1 MTTNWFDVD
10 KAGLAA
16 ILERRGKSFAIFEL
30 VQNAWDSGATAVSI
44 SLHPIAG
51 EPYANLTVEDNS
63 PDGWTDAEHAFTMF
77 ARSKRGANPEKRG
90 RFNLGEKL
98 VLACCRE
105 AMIETMAGT
114 FYFTDSGRRRGQHKT
129 TRGTRFTAQI
139 RMTRDELAECEAAIQ
154 QLIPPIETVYNGV
167 SLPHPTLLR
176 VIEAK
181 LPTQIQD
188 AEGNLRPSLRNT
200 KVEVYAAG
208 PDERGDVLEMG
219 IPIQQ
224 AEWPWRLNVLQK
236 VPLGLDRDSITD
248 SFRRALQVAVVNA
261 MAATLEPE
269 IVSAPWVQESIG
281 DARATGETVTTVIRK
296 QFGERAVVAVVG
308 DPIANARA
316 EADGCTVVHGG
327 SLGADVWANVR
338 KHAAII
344 PSSRAY
350 PTMKPEGRAA
360 VVASMGGTCPMCN
373 QKLPTAG

>member
-1 MTTNWFDVD
+1 MTTKTNWFDVD

-44 SLHPIAG
+44 NLDPIVG
-51 EPYANLTVEDNS
+51 QPYANLTVEDNS
-63 PDGWTDAEHAFTMF
+63 PEGWVDADHAFTMF
-77 ARSKRGANPEKRG
+77 SRSSRGANPEKRG

-98 VLACCRE
+98 VLACCRS
-105 AMIETMAGT
+105 ATIATMAGT
-114 FYFTDSGRRRGQHKT
+114 LHFNESGRRRSSDKT
-129 TRGTRFTAQI
+129 SVGTRFTAQI
-139 RMTRDELAECEAAIQ
+139 RMTRDELSECEASIAE
-154 QLIPPIETVYNGV
+154 LIPPISTTYNGV
-167 SLPHPTLLR
+167 PLTRPTLLR
-176 VIEAK
+176 TIEAK

-188 AEGNLRPSLRNT
+188 TEGNLRPSLRNT
-200 KVEVYAAG
+200 KVEVYDG
-208 PDERGDVLEMG
+208 NGCGGVLEMG
-219 IPIQQ
+219 IPVQT

-350 PTMKPEGRAA
+350 PTMKPEERAA
-360 VVASMGGTCPMCN
+360 VVQAMGGTCPMCN
-373 QKLPTAG
+373 QKLPIVG